1 MQVQVHTDDH
11 IHGGESLAQ
20 WIQDESG
27 TRLARFRENIT
38 RLEVF
43 LTDVDAGKSG
53 AEDKRCRIEA
63 RVAGRQPVAVTAEAD
78 KMATA
83 FISAVD
89 KLTRALDAELRGPLE
104 GNASLI
110 SNATAKRL
118 FGFVAEYSCRS

>member
-20 WIQDESG
+20 WIKDEAG
-27 TRLARFRENIT
+27 TRLARFRDHIT

-89 KLTRALDAELRGPLE
+89 KLTRALDADLGR
-104 GNASLI
+104 
-110 SNATAKRL
+110 AKDKHGRDTIRD
-118 FGFVAEYSCRS
+118 AQE

>member
-27 TRLARFRENIT
+27 TRLARFRANIT
-38 RLEVF
+38 PLAVF

-53 AEDKRCRIEA
+53 AEAKRCRIEA
-63 RVAGRQPVAVTAEAD
+63 RVARRQPVAVTAEAD

-89 KLTRALDAELRGPLE
+89 KLTRALDADLGRVKDRHGRDTIRDAQE
-104 GNASLI
+104 
-110 SNATAKRL
+110 
-118 FGFVAEYSCRS
+118 

>member
-1 MQVQVHTDDH
+1 MQVQVHADDH
-11 IHGGESLAQ
+11 IHGGESVAQ

-89 KLTRALDAELRGPLE
+89 KLTRALDADLGRVKDRHGRDTIRDAQE
-104 GNASLI
+104 
-110 SNATAKRL
+110 
-118 FGFVAEYSCRS
+118 

>member
-89 KLTRALDAELRGPLE
+89 KLTRELDADLGRVKVRHVRDTIRDAQE
-104 GNASLI
+104 
-110 SNATAKRL
+110 
-118 FGFVAEYSCRS
+118 

>member
-20 WIQDESG
+20 WIQEEAG
-27 TRLARFRENIT
+27 TRLARFREHIT

-53 AEDKRCRIEA
+53 ADDKRCRIEA
-63 RVAGRQPVAVTAEAD
+63 RVANRQPVTVTAEAD
-78 KMATA
+78 KMAAA

-89 KLTRALDAELRGPLE
+89 KLTRALDADLGRVKDKHGRDTIRDAQE
-104 GNASLI
+104 
-110 SNATAKRL
+110 
-118 FGFVAEYSCRS
+118 

>member
-20 WIQDESG
+20 WIQDEAG
-27 TRLARFRENIT
+27 TRLARFREHIT

-43 LTDVDAGKSG
+43 LTDLDAGKSG

-63 RVAGRQPVAVTAEAD
+63 RVANRQPVTVTADAD

-83 FISAVD
+83 FVSAVD
-89 KLTRALDAELRGPLE
+89 KLTRALDTDLGRVKDRHGRVTIRTQEE
-104 GNASLI
+104 
-110 SNATAKRL
+110 
-118 FGFVAEYSCRS
+118 

>member
-20 WIQDESG
+20 WIQDEAG
-27 TRLARFRENIT
+27 TRLARFREHIT

-43 LTDVDAGKSG
+43 LTDLDAGKSG

-63 RVAGRQPVAVTAEAD
+63 RVANRQPVTVTADAD

-83 FISAVD
+83 FVSAVD
-89 KLTRALDAELRGPLE
+89 KLTRALDADLGRVKDRHGRDTIRTQEE
-104 GNASLI
+104 
-110 SNATAKRL
+110 
-118 FGFVAEYSCRS
+118 